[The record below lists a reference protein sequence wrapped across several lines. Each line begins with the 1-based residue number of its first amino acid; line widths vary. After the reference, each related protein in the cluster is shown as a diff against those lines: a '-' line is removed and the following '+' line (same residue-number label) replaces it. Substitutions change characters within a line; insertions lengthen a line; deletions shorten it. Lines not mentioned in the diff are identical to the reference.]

1 MLVTATWSFEP
12 DTSLIES
19 DKKYFAEVFAKREL
33 DFLIKHGQLDVGDF
47 NFEVIDDNDDH
58 EIED

>member
-12 DTSLIES
+12 ATSLIEA
-19 DKKYFAEVFAKREL
+19 DKKYFAEVFAKNEL
-33 DFLIKHGQLDVGDF
+33 DYLIKHGQLDIGDF

-58 EIED
+58 EID

>member
-33 DFLIKHGQLDVGDF
+33 GYLIKHGQLDIGDF

-58 EIED
+58 EID

>member
-19 DKKYFAEVFAKREL
+19 DKKYFAEVCAKNEL
-33 DFLIKHGQLDVGDF
+33 DYLIKHGQLDIGDF

-58 EIED
+58 EID